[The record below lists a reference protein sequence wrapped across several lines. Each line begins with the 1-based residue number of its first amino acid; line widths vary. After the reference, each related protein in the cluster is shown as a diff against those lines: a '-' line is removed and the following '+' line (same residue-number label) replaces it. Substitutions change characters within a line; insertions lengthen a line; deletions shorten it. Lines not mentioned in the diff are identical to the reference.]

1 MIKLKLKPTGVKNTN
16 DNLKEDLKKR
26 SKVIEEVVN
35 NTPSVVQPEVKEKK
49 IATQAK
55 KLVYTSKGGMT
66 AIFDSIKLAAMIFG
80 VHPASVKNF
89 IGKTRTRKRADDW
102 LKGGR
107 IDYVCD
113 IDSQDH
119 YTHKE
124 KGHTYIIVKELKCKH
139 PDTGEWYEAILY
151 CQLESG
157 ESFVR
162 SKESFNANFK
172 RL

>member
-1 MIKLKLKPTGVKNTN
+1 MPKIKINLTDIKSKNDIKKSTDKTIEVLKVDEKYHNT
-16 DNLKEDLKKR
+16 K
-26 SKVIEEVVN
+26 S
-35 NTPSVVQPEVKEKK
+35 EVKQKK
-49 IATQAK
+49 IATPAK
-55 KLVYTSKGGMT
+55 KLVYTSKGGKT
-66 AIFDSIKLAAMIFG
+66 ALFDSIKLAALIFG
-80 VHPASVKNF
+80 VDPSSVRNF
-89 IGKTRTRKRADDW
+89 IGKTRIRKSSNDW

-139 PDTGEWYEAILY
+139 PNTGEWYEAILY
-151 CQLESG
+151 TQLENG

-162 SKESFNANFK
+162 SKESFINNFK
-172 RL
+172 KL